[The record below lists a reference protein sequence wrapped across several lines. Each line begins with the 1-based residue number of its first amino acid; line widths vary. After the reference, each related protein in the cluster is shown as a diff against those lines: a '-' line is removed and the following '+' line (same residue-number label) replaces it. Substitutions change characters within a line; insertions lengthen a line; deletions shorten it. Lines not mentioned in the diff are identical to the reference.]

1 MLLLEFSNLN
11 CFTLAS
17 SWTYI
22 ESYVFLWEV
31 MKCHLPPSHLCL
43 LHSLFLSVWPAVAAI
58 WYTTTLSAAALM
70 FFISPPHY
78 ISPYSHSS
86 ITLFSIWCSL
96 LYFPHLMFELKV
108 LHIAPPYTPAY
119 CPAYYCPCRLS
130 LLARLCIFMG
140 KSLHNYLYYSIIDLY

>member
-31 MKCHLPPSHLCL
+31 MKCPLPASHHLCL

-58 WYTTTLSAAALM
+58 WYTTTLAAAALM
-70 FFISPPHY
+70 FFISPPFY
-78 ISPYSHSS
+78 YP
-86 ITLFSIWCSL
+86 F
-96 LYFPHLMFELKV
+96 LYLMFTFVFPSSYVWTESPP
-108 LHIAPPYTPAY
+108 HSPPYTPAY
-119 CPAYYCPCRLS
+119 CPAYYFPCRLS